1 MNFKRRP
8 QISSEV
14 KQRRLGLLVRI
25 YDHIRD
31 EINYFLDKLFPSRGT
46 HLPYPE
52 AEKCIQKSKL
62 DPDTKEQMLF
72 LLKKTSRGAGLDTA
86 AQKWAKTYNIVNAR
100 KFHSL
105 IKQFDKLHVNPITL
119 TTKDKTEIPSLRT
132 LIPLE

>member
-72 LLKKTSRGAGLDTA
+72 LLKKMSRGAGLDTA
-86 AQKWAKTYNIVNAR
+86 AQRLREPIPMLTIGDGKNIG
-100 KFHSL
+100 
-105 IKQFDKLHVNPITL
+105 
-119 TTKDKTEIPSLRT
+119 
-132 LIPLE
+132 